1 MNEMAKRKRR
11 SKKNKS
17 SSFKPIAV
25 WGGVLIAAGLF
36 AYVFFAF
43 EQKPL
48 DQITMCP
55 SEGPIGV
62 TALVLD
68 LSDELTPAQEAKLE
82 RLLKSTDLPIIKK
95 GERLDVYLLPEDKEK
110 PETLISM
117 CNPGSMSDATNVD
130 KFNKASRMFRI
141 EWNKFLRNKDRVL
154 TKLENDAQANT
165 SPISETINFV
175 TSTSFPNADITLEQ
189 PANYKLIVVS
199 DMLQNSKN
207 LSVFNEKLSIESEF
221 GHALFYGGETYIY
234 QLVSDKYKRLQTTN
248 LVLFWER
255 QISKAGSRLM
265 RWEKW

>member
-1 MNEMAKRKRR
+1 MAKRKRR
-11 SKKNKS
+11 SKKNIS
-17 SSFKPIAV
+17 SSFKPLLLWV
-25 WGGVLIAAGLF
+25 GVLIVTGLF
-36 AYVFFAF
+36 VYVFFAF

-48 DQITMCP
+48 DQVTMCP
-55 SEGPIGV
+55 SEGPTGV

-68 LSDELTPAQEAKLE
+68 LSDELTPAQQAKLE

-95 GERLDVYLLPEDKEK
+95 GERLDVYLLPEDEEK
-110 PETLISM
+110 PESLISM
-117 CNPGSMSDATNVD
+117 CNPGTMSDATNID

-141 EWNKFLRNKDRVL
+141 EWNKFLGNTDKVLSKIEKDG
-154 TKLENDAQANT
+154 QANT

-189 PANYKLIVVS
+189 TENYKLIVIS

-207 LSVFNEKLSIESEF
+207 LSVFDGNLSIESEF